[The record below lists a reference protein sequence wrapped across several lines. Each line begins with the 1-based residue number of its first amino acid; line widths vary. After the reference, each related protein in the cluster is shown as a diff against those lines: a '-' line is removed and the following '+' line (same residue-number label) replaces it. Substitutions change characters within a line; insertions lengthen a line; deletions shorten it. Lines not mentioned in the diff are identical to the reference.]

1 LSRPALDASDPA
13 AYLPAAGTLDPQSAS
28 RDPPVPGRPLDDP
41 IATPNRT
48 GPALRDDR
56 RDETV
61 TRPAPLPEI
70 TDRERAVL
78 ATVVRGYVGSAHAVG
93 SRWVARHSGLDLS
106 PASIRNC
113 MMDLEEK
120 GLLTHLHTS
129 GGRLPTNAGYRL
141 FVDELM
147 RRTPVGRRV
156 ERSIDDALSVD
167 RHGSL
172 EGLLDAACTV
182 LGRLSD
188 QLSVVLSPRYDRSVV
203 DRLGISQVDE
213 RRVLVVF
220 RMVTGLER
228 TVIVSTSSAVASDD
242 LGETVRVMNAI
253 APGKTFGELLA
264 AKDSEE
270 NRVRLRGLSVAHAVF
285 RGAEELRRRESDAHF
300 HLWGTSNILSQP
312 EFADRERLAE
322 IFRALEAKEI
332 LTDLFEPTRHRR
344 GVSIAIGDE
353 IPVEELR
360 ACSIVANSYRFGDYG
375 GTVGVIGPTR
385 MPYEFVVSLVDR
397 VAEAVGRNLVRN

>member
-1 LSRPALDASDPA
+1 MSRIDS
-13 AYLPAAGTLDPQSAS
+13 
-28 RDPPVPGRPLDDP
+28 
-41 IATPNRT
+41 TPT
-48 GPALRDDR
+48 
-56 RDETV
+56 TSS
-61 TRPAPLPEI
+61 
-70 TDRERAVL
+70 RERSVL

-93 SRWVARHSGLDLS
+93 SRWVARHSGLKLS

-147 RRTPVGRRV
+147 SRSAVGRRI
-156 ERSIDDALSVD
+156 ERAIDDVLSPD

-172 EGLLDAACTV
+172 EALLDATCTV

-188 QLSVVLSPRYDRSVV
+188 QLSVVLSPRYDRAVI
-203 DRLGISQVDE
+203 DRIGINQVDE

-220 RMVTGLER
+220 RMVSGLER
-228 TVIVSTSSAVASDD
+228 TVVVSTASSVASDD
-242 LGETVRVMNAI
+242 LAETVREMNSVAV
-253 APGKTFGELLA
+253 GKTFGELLA
-264 AKDSEE
+264 RRDDDEM
-270 NRVRLRGLSVAHAVF
+270 RVRLRGLSLAHTVF
-285 RGAEELRRRESDAHF
+285 RGAEELRSRESDSHF
-300 HLWGTSNILSQP
+300 HLWGTSNILAQP

-322 IFRALEAKEI
+322 IFRAIEAKDV
-332 LTDLFEPTRHRR
+332 LTELFEPTRHRR

-353 IPVEELR
+353 IPVEGLHS
-360 ACSIVANSYRFGDYG
+360 CSIVANSYRCGEYG

-385 MPYEFVVSLVDR
+385 MPYEFVVSLVDH
-397 VAEAVGRNLVRN
+397 VARTVGRTLVRN